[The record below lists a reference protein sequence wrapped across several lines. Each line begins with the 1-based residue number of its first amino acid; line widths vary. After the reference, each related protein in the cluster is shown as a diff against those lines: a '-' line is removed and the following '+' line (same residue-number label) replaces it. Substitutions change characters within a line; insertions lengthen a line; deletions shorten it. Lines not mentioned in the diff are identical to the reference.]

1 MRDAVIAYIGLGANL
16 GDAAQAVREALLRIA
31 ALPQTRLMRQS
42 SLYRTAPIDAAGPDY
57 VNAVAEVAT
66 HLNAPELL
74 VQLQQLERQAGRRR
88 SYRNA
93 PRTLDLDLLL
103 FGDGRI
109 ESAALTVPHPR
120 MRERAFVL
128 VPLAEIAPQRVPTD
142 WLVPVA
148 GQSLERTSSSGSASR

>member
-1 MRDAVIAYIGLGANL
+1 MRDAVIVYIGLGANL

-42 SLYRTAPIDAAGPDY
+42 SLYCTAPIDAAGPDY

-74 VQLQQLERQAGRRR
+74 AQLQQLELQAGRRR

-93 PRTLDLDLLL
+93 PRTLDLDLLF

-128 VPLAEIAPQRVPTD
+128 VPLAEIEPQRVRSD
-142 WLVPVA
+142 WLVAVA
-148 GQSLERTSSSGSASR
+148 GQNLTRLPPP